1 MVASWNWTF
10 SCSATVLQQLTPAKT
25 TETDGN
31 TEERAT
37 AKRARYSFINQIAES
52 YETRLMNQMA
62 GFVDDAQRAF

>member
-1 MVASWNWTF
+1 MTL
-10 SCSATVLQQLTPAKT
+10 ATI

-31 TEERAT
+31 MEEWAT
-37 AKRARYSFINQIAES
+37 VKRARYDFINQIAES